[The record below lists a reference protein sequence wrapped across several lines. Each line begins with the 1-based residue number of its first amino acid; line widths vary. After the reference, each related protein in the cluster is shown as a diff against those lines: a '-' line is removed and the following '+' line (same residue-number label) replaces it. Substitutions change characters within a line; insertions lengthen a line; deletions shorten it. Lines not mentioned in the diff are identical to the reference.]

1 VGPDKKGVTR
11 MIYKPEHVVDLETGA
26 IVDVDLKPGDEPDAE
41 GLTDRVRQVEEN
53 LNAALSEPRRVARIA
68 TVVGDMGYCAV
79 DALVELQTAGVRT
92 AIPDPVKN
100 RRLDKLPPEQR
111 QALQTAK
118 RTCRSASGRWL
129 MQHRGEFAERSFVHV
144 LDYGGARRTT
154 LRGRE
159 NILKR
164 YVVQAACLNLSILL
178 RKTLCIGTVKQ
189 AWAASGAA
197 TEAFILI
204 FDLWPSVASRYL
216 HTWLRTLALR
226 VTLPFRPA
234 PIAITLMTPTSTVC

>member
-1 VGPDKKGVTR
+1 

-26 IVDVDLKPGDEPDAE
+26 IVDVDLKPGDEADADD
-41 GLTDRVRQVEEN
+41 LTDRVRQVEEN
-53 LNAALSEPRRVARIA
+53 LNAALGEPRRVARIK

-79 DALVELQTAGVRT
+79 DALVELQAAGVRT
-92 AIPDPVKN
+92 AIPDPVSH
-100 RRLDKLPPEQR
+100 RRVDKLPPEQR
-111 QALQTAK
+111 DALAAAK

-164 YVVQAACLNLSILL
+164 YLVQASCLNLSILL
-178 RKTLCIGTVKQ
+178 RKTLGIGTLKQ
-189 AWAASGAA
+189 AWAASAA
-197 TEAFILI
+197 LVAPLLI
-204 FDLWPSVASRYL
+204 CCVIGPHRVWPLIRRALQRIVALSDVRLSREL
-216 HTWLRTLALR
+216 LRAT
-226 VTLPFRPA
+226 
-234 PIAITLMTPTSTVC
+234 PIAPTSTVC